1 LHQNRTN
8 RVAFEYLMAYYL
20 LTADLDN
27 FVHYVRGARIFNYSE
42 IPTHYEEA
50 LVLAQKLK
58 GAPLAIPDI
67 NGKQPRAET
76 IQRFERFNEQ
86 VALRSNDLQR
96 AKIELVAE
104 FGSTYWY
111 YYTFG
116 ASGAAVTRT
125 DLFAKKP

>member
-1 LHQNRTN
+1 
-8 RVAFEYLMAYYL
+8 MAYDL
-20 LTADLDN
+20 LTMNLDS
-27 FVHYVRGARIFNYSE
+27 FVNYFRGARNFDYSE
-42 IPTHYEEA
+42 LPTHYEEA

-58 GAPLAIPDI
+58 DAPQAIPDS
-67 NGKQPRAET
+67 NGKQPQAET
-76 IQRFERFNEQ
+76 IQRFKRFNEQ
-86 VALRSNDLQR
+86 VALRSNDLPR

-116 ASGAAVTRT
+116 ASGAAVTRN